1 MEYGLVTSL
10 ADTSR
15 MRRSRADLQYD
26 LRPISHTQSQ
36 LINSRHQDE
45 EGRGAGAR
53 EGWPLAVSDPR
64 SRRMLGQWQNDTGPL
79 PYKEEKANFDCAPNP
94 LDCHHH
100 HHHHCGCMRAYSAR
114 VIPVGRVR
122 QTVKREGVKPCL
134 SWLGCRLHITPR
146 WAEEWDI
153 LRGKGFLIVMLDTS

>member
-10 ADTSR
+10 ADTFR
-15 MRRSRADLQYD
+15 MRRSSANLQYY

-100 HHHHCGCMRAYSAR
+100 HHHHCGCMRACSAR

-122 QTVKREGVKPCL
+122 QTVKWEGVKPCL
-134 SWLGCRLHITPR
+134 SWLGFRLHITPGGR
-146 WAEEWDI
+146 KNGMFEGQ
-153 LRGKGFLIVMLDTS
+153 RVF